1 MAVAEIRQKRVE
13 NDIETLRSTQSG
25 LMDRIDSF
33 SETLNE
39 TRDIALDNQ
48 SRLIRIEGRMDAF
61 DTRMDAFNSRMDGF
75 DSRMDG
81 LDSRMDRFDTR
92 MDAFNNRL
100 DRVEQICAENRALI
114 LENREILLAIA
125 DHLGLVYEV
134 PPKRPQSD

>member
-13 NDIETLRSTQSG
+13 NDIETLRNTQSG

-33 SETLNE
+33 AETLNE

-48 SRLIRIEGRMDAF
+48 SRLIRIER
-61 DTRMDAFNSRMDGF
+61 RMDG
-75 DSRMDG
+75 
-81 LDSRMDRFDTR
+81 FDTR